1 VLRGKGGVLMLTTST
16 ATGTGALD
24 DSGVATGSSGTSGT
38 SGSTA
43 DGSSGATSSD
53 DGLVC
58 TSIYA
63 PVCGK
68 DGETYDHPCD
78 AIAAG
83 VEIRRDG
90 PCLGDC
96 EGSCGVASR
105 APSLLGLL
113 LVVLACLRPR
123 RRIARA

>member
-1 VLRGKGGVLMLTTST
+1 MGTTTT
-16 ATGTGALD
+16 ATGTGDLD
-24 DSGVATGSSGTSGT
+24 GSGGT
-38 SGSTA
+38 SGSSGFSGSSSSSSE
-43 DGSSGATSSD
+43 GSSGEGSTD

-96 EGSCGVASR
+96 EGSCAVASQ